1 MLSPVGQGMLLQRA
15 GLLLGLV
22 LFAHAGFRD
31 RIQARNKKI
40 CKDRQ
45 LNQFFRKDGETN
57 CAKVVKCV
65 ADRGDL
71 KLIPTACSPPLVFD
85 IDSQICRR
93 RVEACFLA
101 NIENRE
107 ALSTLH
113 VRIFKHSATGDS
125 ITLSYIVAAWL
136 MTRLFCTVV
145 EEFCDNAV
153 IYFIALVTPRFASM

>member
-1 MLSPVGQGMLLQRA
+1 MLSPVGLGMVLQRA
-15 GLLLGLV
+15 GVLLVGLLCCV
-22 LFAHAGFRD
+22 IVAQAGFRD

-85 IDSQICRR
+85 IDSQICNYEEQ
-93 RVEACFLA
+93 V
-101 NIENRE
+101 NN
-107 ALSTLH
+107 LSLIH
-113 VRIFKHSATGDS
+113 I
-125 ITLSYIVAAWL
+125 
-136 MTRLFCTVV
+136 
-145 EEFCDNAV
+145 
-153 IYFIALVTPRFASM
+153 